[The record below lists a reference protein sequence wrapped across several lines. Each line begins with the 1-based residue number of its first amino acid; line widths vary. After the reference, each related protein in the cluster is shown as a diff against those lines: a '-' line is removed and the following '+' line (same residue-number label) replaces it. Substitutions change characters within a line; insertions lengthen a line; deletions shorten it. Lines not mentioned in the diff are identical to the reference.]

1 MAGKRQVIEAGM
13 KRINRWHGQWL
24 LIAAVLGLSVGGSG
38 QWADRRPQS
47 FPPAIALPHG
57 PSPGGGVVL
66 GSMGWAGSGRAN
78 RAEPDAGLWPE
89 AGADGQYRVIDANRY
104 DRELQRAHELVLC
117 EGHRVLWRF
126 GEQLREQALDSIR
139 WSAAGGVVGRT
150 VGTAV
155 KTARQAARYGHAAVK
170 SGATLPADI
179 AATFRG
185 GNYSS
190 HVLQSDVVAYRFS
203 GGVSDPAGRFL
214 TTQQTVRWIAAPE
227 EAIRALNLPP
237 GATAQQLNAFII
249 PKGTQIFYG
258 RVEGGAQR
266 ATQIFIQDRGILIPA
281 P

>member
-66 GSMGWAGSGRAN
+66 GSMGWAGRGRAN

-155 KTARQAARYGHAAVK
+155 KTARQAPVWACCRK
-170 SGATLPADI
+170 SGATFQQTPL
-179 AATFRG
+179 ATRKLFVTFE
-185 GNYSS
+185 SS
-190 HVLQSDVVAYRFS
+190 RPTASLEIPPRCSPPD
-203 GGVSDPAGRFL
+203 GRF
-214 TTQQTVRWIAAPE
+214 TPK
-227 EAIRALNLPP
+227 AIRAWPP
-237 GATAQQLNAFII
+237 GAMPNS
-249 PKGTQIFYG
+249 
-258 RVEGGAQR
+258 
-266 ATQIFIQDRGILIPA
+266 
-281 P
+281 

>member
-89 AGADGQYRVIDANRY
+89 AGADGRYRVIDASRY
-104 DRELQRAHELVLC
+104 DRQLQREHELVLC
-117 EGHRVLWRF
+117 QGHRVLWRF
-126 GEQLREQALDSIR
+126 GEQLREEALDSIR
-139 WSAAGGVVGRT
+139 WSAVGGVVGRT

-155 KTARQAARYGHAAVK
+155 KTARQAVRLAHNADK
-170 SGATLPADI
+170 SETILVRHYTDIATRQSINESSHLRAGTYVTLPSEI
-179 AATFRG
+179 PPRG
-185 GNYSS
+185 G
-190 HVLQSDVVAYRFS
+190 HLQIERILEINPGRGVTYIDVPTPVSNLRVPADGPMTS
-203 GGVSDPAGRFL
+203 GGAWQRQLIEPTPIDPH
-214 TTQQTVRWIAAPE
+214 RW
-227 EAIRALNLPP
+227 RRPP
-237 GATAQQLNAFII
+237 G
-249 PKGTQIFYG
+249 
-258 RVEGGAQR
+258 RRGG
-266 ATQIFIQDRGILIPA
+266 GG
-281 P
+281 